1 MGKKEIDEFGG
12 ILHILGDK
20 YMIITKKMMYRL
32 SKPYIEQEMSAC
44 YAESQSLASTSSKVI
59 LLLNDTKLIILFLNF
74 TSSKVIHK
82 IDYNREELVNKKI
95 KNGAFLDIVW
105 SFSVENT
112 AWRFRIMKKIVTL
125 DKMQMNFIN
134 KLK

>member
-1 MGKKEIDEFGG
+1 
-12 ILHILGDK
+12 
-20 YMIITKKMMYRL
+20 MIITKKMMYRL
-32 SKPYIEQEMSAC
+32 SQPYIEQEMSAC

-95 KNGAFLDIVW
+95 KNGASFLDVVW